1 MIGGNSVLATIGTIF
16 DLRLTLGQ
24 ADRQTP
30 QNASMHHP
38 RQTFKPFGY
47 LIHKAFNLVLP
58 Q

>member
-1 MIGGNSVLATIGTIF
+1 MLATIGTIF